1 MMRIGLLAFLL
12 IITSGE
18 QASAAPVVAA
28 VSAIATWVGGLGAVA
43 TALLQ
48 FAVGTALN
56 LIAKAK
62 MRKGARSSGGIQT
75 DVTLTGGTNSES
87 FILGYYG
94 TAGTWVCPPLSRG
107 AQLKILT
114 FVIDIAGLPGHSL
127 EEVFVN
133 GERLVLQEPIRHG
146 VTVSSTEDS
155 FKGLVSLTYFD
166 GSQTEAPQ
174 MMLDNYGD
182 HPDFPWSPAMVG
194 QGRCYVIVEF
204 EANEKVFSGL
214 PQMRFGVRGIP
225 VLDPRDGQVRQSD
238 NLGLLAY
245 TILRG
250 IDLPDGSRWGGEASL
265 EDLPMSV
272 WAAAMNEADR
282 QIETANGDSEP
293 QFRAGYEVKVADTE
307 PVDVLERLMDACT
320 GDLAEE
326 GGRWY
331 VHLGAPPL
339 PSAFLTDADLV
350 VSAPMSLT
358 PFAGLADSV
367 NSLTLKFPNPA
378 AAWEVSESER
388 VLRPDLEERDEGRR
402 LQEDLSLE
410 ACPFPLQVQRV
421 GSAYIEDAKRDVRHS
436 IALPPDFAHLPPL
449 SVISWSSEHNQ
460 YSAKLFS
467 IEEKSIHPHD
477 LISAVGLRE
486 IDPADHEWSSED
498 ELPIPVGIPAISEP
512 VPFIL
517 DDVRVSGVEI
527 RDSDGRPRRV
537 AIQVSEIPVVEGVEW
552 RVLDGAGLRVADGV
566 AMDVGDTFLITQGI
580 LPAQSYFVGL
590 RVAGGGI
597 VDWSDWYSV
606 TTTQI
611 ADGLQELKD
620 LFEQKDAEAREILE
634 LFNRNFALAFDRYA
648 EFDLLGRA
656 EAVLDNARTEGKI
669 DRARTEL
676 SASIG
681 AVSARLTQDYVT
693 AATHNAAL
701 SQLSTTL
708 SAQTAANSAQLA
720 QTMTALSDLDSAFS
734 AYKVEVQSDFDTV
747 SAFVDQ
753 NFYTIAEADAAIAA
767 QTGSL
772 TTQVNGLTTTV
783 QSVSQSMNGVL
794 GQTGWHINNNGVLSG
809 FGLMSELIGGQVTSE
824 ILLNADNLRFVNSS
838 GNGATSSPFQ
848 VVGNET
854 FIKSAFILDAS
865 VGTLKI
871 AGNAITVPI
880 FAQGGLLTGNG
891 SFQNGVTA
899 LINLPE
905 TGDVIILW
913 NVAQGYAQGGPS
925 WGFRILANG
934 AEIASRTGMTAVNDY
949 PSGYAVLPNV
959 SGSQTIQFQWLGSNG
974 QITGRP
980 SLQLVGRMR

>member
-1 MMRIGLLAFLL
+1 MMRICLFAFLF
-12 IITSGE
+12 IIASGE
-18 QASAAPVVAA
+18 HASAAPVAAA
-28 VSAIATWVGGLGAVA
+28 VSAIATWIGGLGAVA

-48 FAVGTALN
+48 IAVGTALN

-133 GERLVLQEPIRHG
+133 GEKLVLREPIRHG

-155 FKGLVSLTYFD
+155 FSGLVSLTYFD

-174 MMLDNYGD
+174 MMLDNYGN

-194 QGRCYVIVEF
+194 RGRCYVIVEF

-225 VLDPRDGQVRQSD
+225 MLDPRDGQETQSD

-250 IDLPDGSRWGGEASL
+250 IELPDGSRWGGEASL

-272 WAAAMNEADR
+272 WASAMNEADR
-282 QIETANGDSEP
+282 LIETANGDSEP

-307 PVDVLERLMDACT
+307 PADVLERLMDACT

-326 GGRWY
+326 GGLWY

-339 PSAFLTDADLV
+339 PSAFLTDADLI

-358 PFAGLADSV
+358 PFASLADSV

-388 VLRPDLEERDEGRR
+388 VLRPDLEEKDEGRR
-402 LQEDLSLE
+402 LQEDLSLD

-436 IALPPDFAHLPPL
+436 VALPPDFAHLPPL
-449 SVISWSSEHNQ
+449 SVVSWSSEHNQ

-477 LISAVGLRE
+477 LISAVSLRE

-498 ELPIPVGIPAISEP
+498 ELPVPVGIPAISEP

-552 RVLDGAGLRVADGV
+552 RVLDSAGLRVADGI

-580 LPAQSYFVGL
+580 LPAQNYFVGL

-606 TTTQI
+606 TTSQI
-611 ADGLQELKD
+611 ADGYQELKD
-620 LFEQKDAEAREILE
+620 LFDQKDAESRETLE
-634 LFNRNFALAFDRYA
+634 SFNRNFAFAFDRYA
-648 EFDLLGRA
+648 EFDVLGRA
-656 EAVLDNARTEGKI
+656 GAFLDNARTEGKVEQVKTDLSVDI
-669 DRARTEL
+669 DT
-676 SASIG
+676 
-681 AVSARLTQDYVT
+681 VSAQIT
-693 AATHNAAL
+693 
-701 SQLSTTL
+701 
-708 SAQTAANSAQLA
+708 
-720 QTMTALSDLDSAFS
+720 QTMTALTDLDVAFS
-734 AYKVEVQSDFDTV
+734 AYKLEVQSDFDDVT
-747 SAFVDQ
+747 AFVDQ
-753 NFYTIAEADAAIAA
+753 NIYTIAEADAAIAA
-767 QTGSL
+767 QTSSL
-772 TTQVNGLTTTV
+772 TTQVNGLNTTV
-783 QSVSQSMNGVL
+783 QSVNQSVNGIL
-794 GQTGWHINNNGVLSG
+794 GQAGWHINNNGVMSG
-809 FGLMSELIGGQVTSE
+809 FGLMSELVNGQVTSE
-824 ILLNADNLRFVNSS
+824 ILLNADNIRFVNSS
-838 GNGATSSPFQ
+838 GVGAASSPFQ
-848 VVGNET
+848 VVGSET

-871 AGNAITVPI
+871 AGNAITVPV

-913 NVAQGYAQGGPS
+913 SVEQGYAQSGPS

-934 AEIASRTGMTAVNDY
+934 VEIASRTGMTAVNDY
-949 PSGYAVLPNV
+949 PAGYAVLPNV

-974 QITGRP
+974 QVTGRP